1 MEYNNHWE
9 LVGKHAYLSP
19 SGGSWVNYDA
29 EKMANYYQN
38 QLKKEEGTFLHDL
51 ASRLIK
57 IRKRLPSQKNSFN
70 QFVNDAIGLRMKSE
84 IALFYSMNIFG
95 TADALVY
102 KDKEKHLQIHDLK
115 TGVKEAPFRQLDIYS
130 ALFCLEYNKNP
141 FDLTFEERIY
151 QGVGYKD
158 NFPDPEDIKKI
169 MDKIVMLDQVIDSQ
183 KATYQGLFI

>member
-9 LVGKHAYLSP
+9 LAGKHAYLSP
-19 SGGSWVNYDA
+19 SNGAWVNYDA

-115 TGVKEAPFRQLDIYS
+115 TGFKEAPFIQLDIYS

-158 NFPDPEDIKKI
+158 NFPEPEDIKKI

-183 KATYQGLFI
+183 KAIYQGLFN

>member
-9 LVGKHAYLSP
+9 LAGKHAYLSP
-19 SGGSWVNYDA
+19 SGGAWVNYDA

-102 KDKEKHLQIHDLK
+102 KEKEKHLQIHDLK
-115 TGVKEAPFRQLDIYS
+115 TGAKEVPFRQLDNYS
-130 ALFCLEYNKNP
+130 ALFCLEYKKNP

-183 KATYQGLFI
+183 KAIYQGLFI

>member
-9 LVGKHAYLSP
+9 LAGKHAYLSP
-19 SGGSWVNYDA
+19 SGGAWVNYDA

-102 KDKEKHLQIHDLK
+102 KEKEKHLQIHDLK
-115 TGVKEAPFRQLDIYS
+115 TGAKEAPFRQLDIYS
-130 ALFCLEYNKNP
+130 ALFCLEYKKNP

-183 KATYQGLFI
+183 KAIYQGLFN

>member
-1 MEYNNHWE
+1 MDYNNHWE

-19 SGGSWVNYDA
+19 SGGAWVNYDA

-183 KATYQGLFI
+183 KAIYQGLFN